1 MDYIINPYW
10 FYWIE
15 VANAIKRIS
24 IGTMAIF
31 LVAGIIL
38 TAMAHDEYS
47 LWNDVKKGDEKKK
60 AVFFCLAGFILS
72 ALAFIFVPSE
82 KTLIEMQIAKLATHN
97 NVDLAIDKIKEIV
110 DYIINAMKEVK

>member
-15 VANAIKRIS
+15 VADTIKGIS
-24 IGTMAIF
+24 IGAMVVF
-31 LVAGIIL
+31 LIAAIIL
-38 TAMAHDEYS
+38 AATAH
-47 LWNDVKKGDEKKK
+47 NDYMFEDNNEGDAKKK
-60 AVFFCLAGFILS
+60 VLFICIVGLVLS
-72 ALAFIFVPSE
+72 ALVCIFVPSE

-97 NVDLAIDKIKEIV
+97 NVDLTIDKIKEIV